1 MKRFFN
7 IERESMKS
15 SYKIAL
21 MLLAA
26 GITIFG
32 LVTGK
37 FLFLFILFPLGF
49 LFSKKEKE
57 DG

>member
-1 MKRFFN
+1 
-7 IERESMKS
+7 MKS
-15 SYKIAL
+15 NYKIAL

-26 GITIFG
+26 AITIFG

-49 LFSKKEKE
+49 LFSKKNKKE
-57 DG
+57 D